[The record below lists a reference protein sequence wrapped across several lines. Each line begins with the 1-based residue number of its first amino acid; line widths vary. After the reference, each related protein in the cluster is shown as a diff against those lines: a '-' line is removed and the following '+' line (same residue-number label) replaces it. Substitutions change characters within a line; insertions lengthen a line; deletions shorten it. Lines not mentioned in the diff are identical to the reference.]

1 MQAGVRSFPPILG
14 AMSVKALAARG
25 RSPDALT
32 RALRRNGIPRDPD
45 LNQPLPKRL
54 LKNKLFWLTV
64 VMILVYATM
73 LVLLYQ
79 QVVPDRELPGGTL
92 PGLGT
97 EAIPIA
103 VKYAAITAI
112 PLSLL
117 FLWADRFRPQRFW
130 VWLMTFG
137 WGACVATFVSA
148 QVNTWAAQHLSI
160 IGDGD
165 PATAARAA
173 IYVAPF
179 VEEASKATVLFW
191 LAILMR
197 YQWVSRLSGIVLAGL
212 SGAAFAF
219 TENILYYGRVYR
231 YAARTFGEVPP
242 LEALQNL
249 FVMRG
254 VITCFGHP
262 LFTAM
267 TGIGLA
273 IALRSKSKIVRVV
286 APLAGFTVAAFLHM
300 AFNTAASL
308 FQGSSLLIIYLGVAL
323 PLVIGMII
331 FVVRQLYRE
340 GRLIRERLVD
350 YVRVGWL
357 PEADPQA
364 MSRLRTRLRALWHAL
379 FAGPETF
386 VATIRMQRA
395 ITELAY
401 LRDALTRGIIDDTG
415 RVREKELL
423 AKIRSIRGKAIIQPE
438 GRAAYPS
445 LRRRPTSA
453 IAAYPPP
460 SYPGPAGLGGNYPAP
475 SAFPAPTG
483 LPQGAPAAASV
494 PLGHSATQ
502 YSEVD
507 PTWKPPGE

>member
-1 MQAGVRSFPPILG
+1 MVY
-14 AMSVKALAARG
+14 
-25 RSPDALT
+25 LT
-32 RALRRNGIPRDPD
+32 
-45 LNQPLPKRL
+45 L
-54 LKNKLFWLTV
+54 LL
-64 VMILVYATM
+64 
-73 LVLLYQ
+73 LLYV
-79 QVVPDRELPGGTL
+79 QVVPDREVPGGTL

-103 VKYAAITAI
+103 IKYAAVTAI

-117 FLWADRFRPQRFW
+117 FLWADRYRPQRFW
-130 VWLMTFG
+130 VWFMTFG
-137 WGACVATFVSA
+137 WGACVATFISA
-148 QVNTWAAQHLSI
+148 QINSWAAGHLSI
-160 IGDGD
+160 IGNGD

-242 LEALQNL
+242 LEALQSL

-254 VITCFGHP
+254 LLTFFGHP

-273 IALRSKSKIVRVV
+273 IALRSKSKVVRVV
-286 APLAGFTVAAFLHM
+286 APLAGYCVAVFLHM
-300 AFNTAASL
+300 AFNTTATLDAGQQPAVHLPCRGTSAGRRDDRLRRAAA
-308 FQGSSLLIIYLGVAL
+308 V
-323 PLVIGMII
+323 P
-331 FVVRQLYRE
+331 RR
-340 GRLIRERLVD
+340 
-350 YVRVGWL
+350 
-357 PEADPQA
+357 PADPRA
-364 MSRLRTRLRALWHAL
+364 ARATMSGW
-379 FAGPETF
+379 AGCPKAIPRRCLGCVRGSGRSGTPSSKVQSTF
-386 VATIRMQRA
+386 LATIRLQRA
-395 ITELAY
+395 VTELAY
-401 LRDALTRGIIDDTG
+401 LRDALTRGLIDEAG

-423 AKIRSIRGKAIIQPE
+423 AKIRAIRPEAVVLPE

-445 LRRRPTSA
+445 FRRRRTGVLD
-453 IAAYPPP
+453 AYAPP

-475 SAFPAPTG
+475 NAFPAPLG
-483 LPQGAPAAASV
+483 QPQGASAAAWA
-494 PLGHSATQ
+494 PLGQTATQ

-507 PTWKPPGE
+507 PSWKPPGRVGSRR

>member
-1 MQAGVRSFPPILG
+1 
-14 AMSVKALAARG
+14 MSVKALAAR
-25 RSPDALT
+25 RSSPDGLT

-45 LNQPLPKRL
+45 LDQPLPKRL
-54 LKNKLFWLTV
+54 LKNRLFWLTV

-79 QVVPDRELPGGTL
+79 QVVPDREVPGGTL

-137 WGACVATFVSA
+137 WGACVATFISA

-179 VEEASKATVLFW
+179 VEEASKASVLFW

-242 LEALQNL
+242 LEAVQNL

-273 IALRSKSKIVRVV
+273 VALRSKSKIVRVV
-286 APLAGFTVAAFLHM
+286 APLAGYGVAVFLHM

-308 FQGSSLLIIYLGVAL
+308 VQGSSLLFIYLGVAL

-331 FVVRQLYRE
+331 FVVRQLFRE

-357 PEADPQA
+357 PETDPEV
-364 MSRLRTRLRALWHAL
+364 MSRLRTRLRALWHAV

-386 VATIRMQRA
+386 LATIRMQRA

-423 AKIRSIRGKAIIQPE
+423 AKIRSIRGRAIIQPE

-445 LRRRPTSA
+445 LPRRRTRA
-453 IAAYPPP
+453 LAAYPPP

-483 LPQGAPAAASV
+483 LPQGAPPAASM

>member
-1 MQAGVRSFPPILG
+1 
-14 AMSVKALAARG
+14 
-25 RSPDALT
+25 
-32 RALRRNGIPRDPD
+32 
-45 LNQPLPKRL
+45 
-54 LKNKLFWLTV
+54 
-64 VMILVYATM
+64 MILVYATM
-73 LVLLYQ
+73 LVLLYR
-79 QVVPDRELPGGTL
+79 QVVPDREVPGGTL

-137 WGACVATFVSA
+137 WGACVATFISA

-179 VEEASKATVLFW
+179 VEEASKASVLFW

-242 LEALQNL
+242 LEAVQSL

-267 TGIGLA
+267 IGRRAGGRTAFQEQDRPRGRTAGWLQRRRVLAHGVQHNSKPGSGQQPALHLSWRGAAAGHWHDHLCGPPAVPGGAADPGASGRLRPRGLA
-273 IALRSKSKIVRVV
+273 
-286 APLAGFTVAAFLHM
+286 AG
-300 AFNTAASL
+300 N
-308 FQGSSLLIIYLGVAL
+308 
-323 PLVIGMII
+323 
-331 FVVRQLYRE
+331 
-340 GRLIRERLVD
+340 
-350 YVRVGWL
+350 
-357 PEADPQA
+357 
-364 MSRLRTRLRALWHAL
+364 
-379 FAGPETF
+379 
-386 VATIRMQRA
+386 
-395 ITELAY
+395 
-401 LRDALTRGIIDDTG
+401 
-415 RVREKELL
+415 
-423 AKIRSIRGKAIIQPE
+423 
-438 GRAAYPS
+438 
-445 LRRRPTSA
+445 
-453 IAAYPPP
+453 
-460 SYPGPAGLGGNYPAP
+460 
-475 SAFPAPTG
+475 
-483 LPQGAPAAASV
+483 
-494 PLGHSATQ
+494 
-502 YSEVD
+502 
-507 PTWKPPGE
+507 

>member
-1 MQAGVRSFPPILG
+1 
-14 AMSVKALAARG
+14 MSVKALAPR
-25 RSPDALT
+25 RSSHDEPT

-45 LNQPLPKRL
+45 LNEPLPKRL
-54 LKNKLFWLTV
+54 LKSKFFWLTV

-79 QVVPDRELPGGTL
+79 EVVPDREVPGGTL

-103 VKYAAITAI
+103 AKYAAITAI

-117 FLWADRFRPQRFW
+117 FLWADRYRPQRFW

-137 WGACVATFVSA
+137 WGACVATYVSA
-148 QVNTWAAQHLSI
+148 QVNTWAAGHLSI

-231 YAARTFGEVPP
+231 YAARTFGQVPP
-242 LEALQNL
+242 LEALQSL

-267 TGIGLA
+267 IGVGLA
-273 IALRSKSKIVRVV
+273 IALRSKSKIVRVI
-286 APLAGFTVAAFLHM
+286 APLAGYCIAVFLHM
-300 AFNTAASL
+300 AFNTTATL
-308 FQGSSLLIIYLGVAL
+308 VQGPSLLFIYLAVAL

-331 FVVRQLYRE
+331 FVVRQLFRE
-340 GRLIRERLVD
+340 GRLIRERLID

-357 PEADPQA
+357 PETDPIA
-364 MSRLRTRLRALWHAL
+364 MSKLRTRLRALWHAL

-401 LRDALTRGIIDDTG
+401 LRDALTRGIVDETG
-415 RVREKELL
+415 RLREKHLL
-423 AKIRSIRGKAIIQPE
+423 AKVRTIRDKAIIQPE

-445 LRRRPTSA
+445 LRRRRPSTLN
-453 IAAYPPP
+453 AYPPP

-483 LPQGAPAAASV
+483 LPQSAPTAASV
-494 PLGHSATQ
+494 PVGQTAIQ